1 MRCSS
6 HISCLSRR
14 AWKIICIVC
23 LCGGLTSCHW
33 REAKEVIA
41 TADSLDQTE
50 HLIYDDT
57 AALGKSIRCLDNPFG
72 RVLMPNTLGKSYYY
86 MGRNLSFSDRIA
98 EAAECY
104 IEADR
109 LQIDDPIYRGRVN
122 SCMGYICA
130 QNNKDSLALIF
141 YERASKHFK
150 ESGNE
155 WYYAHNLLN
164 ISRRY
169 TELHLFYQVNSVLK
183 IAETYQLD
191 STYYA
196 RYLETRGLYFYEQE
210 KYNTALIFF
219 QHALYYWK
227 ENDQKY
233 FCYLKMMQAYYSIDN
248 LKQTLYYAQQIV
260 EHSHNPNYLV
270 NAYYCLMQDAKD
282 KNDTQRLSYYA
293 HERTDAQKALRNAMI
308 EDAKA
313 LPILAEYLN
322 NPHPLRGI
330 RITLLLSL
338 FLCTV
343 LAIGIAVY
351 RKYATYR
358 LQKANRTIDDLS
370 MCIKQQQYAQNQPTA
385 AHYFEKGIAAIR
397 TKYPTPYNKWNDY
410 NILKKDIEP
419 WLHNWVKKLD
429 QLKLTDREK
438 IYCIFVILYPHLPS
452 AKLADY
458 MNYDKN
464 GIRVFKSRIA
474 QKLGIKSSELLAF
487 LQKLSLKH

>member
-1 MRCSS
+1 
-6 HISCLSRR
+6 
-14 AWKIICIVC
+14 
-23 LCGGLTSCHW
+23 
-33 REAKEVIA
+33 
-41 TADSLDQTE
+41 
-50 HLIYDDT
+50 
-57 AALGKSIRCLDNPFG
+57 
-72 RVLMPNTLGKSYYY
+72 
-86 MGRNLSFSDRIA
+86 
-98 EAAECY
+98 
-104 IEADR
+104 
-109 LQIDDPIYRGRVN
+109 
-122 SCMGYICA
+122 
-130 QNNKDSLALIF
+130 
-141 YERASKHFK
+141 
-150 ESGNE
+150 
-155 WYYAHNLLN
+155 
-164 ISRRY
+164 
-169 TELHLFYQVNSVLK
+169 
-183 IAETYQLD
+183 
-191 STYYA
+191 
-196 RYLETRGLYFYEQE
+196 
-210 KYNTALIFF
+210 
-219 QHALYYWK
+219 
-227 ENDQKY
+227 
-233 FCYLKMMQAYYSIDN
+233 
-248 LKQTLYYAQQIV
+248 
-260 EHSHNPNYLV
+260 
-270 NAYYCLMQDAKD
+270 MQDAKD

-293 HERTDAQKALRNAMI
+293 HERTDAQVSLRNNMN
-308 EDAKA
+308 KT
-313 LPILAEYLN
+313 AEAIPLLENYLQ

-330 RITLLLSL
+330 RITLFLSII
-338 FLCTV
+338 LCAI
-343 LAIGIAVY
+343 LAISIAMY